1 MIIAADHKKNKLFD
15 RLLLKIYGLYFILFP
30 FYLWRSG
37 LPQIADIV
45 MVMIIVLYLYRTRAT
60 LRRPIHLKLITR
72 IAVIFFLH
80 ITLINTT
87 WMLLLNTTESFW
99 LPTFFYLYN
108 ISVFLITISLY
119 CDYREQLLAT
129 ILKSIVVSL
138 VVQLSTYLFGG
149 GFAGG
154 RMVLG
159 FNNPNQLGYYSLIT
173 AGIILLT
180 SKRIKINIWWFLVG
194 LFASLILCLASL
206 SKASIVSYAF
216 MLGAHIAWTH
226 PDKIF
231 KRRLIALVVILGVSL
246 VLIYTYTDYLANN
259 HLINAVIR
267 RMDSI
272 GKDSDDSL
280 EGRGYDRIWKYP
292 QYWIFGAGEGGYIRF
307 DQNMEFHSTLG
318 NIQVSYGI
326 IGLTVFL
333 ALLFLVIKVDEY
345 QSIYI
350 VAAMLLYG
358 LTHNG
363 IRNSMFW
370 ILLVLVSVRDSKS
383 AQYLQGEP
391 IGMVKNGD

>member
-149 GFAGG
+149 GFAGD

-326 IGLTVFL
+326 IGLTLFL

>member
-326 IGLTVFL
+326 IGLTLFL

>member
-1 MIIAADHKKNKLFD
+1 
-15 RLLLKIYGLYFILFP
+15 
-30 FYLWRSG
+30 
-37 LPQIADIV
+37 
-45 MVMIIVLYLYRTRAT
+45 
-60 LRRPIHLKLITR
+60 
-72 IAVIFFLH
+72 
-80 ITLINTT
+80 
-87 WMLLLNTTESFW
+87 
-99 LPTFFYLYN
+99 
-108 ISVFLITISLY
+108 
-119 CDYREQLLAT
+119 
-129 ILKSIVVSL
+129 
-138 VVQLSTYLFGG
+138 
-149 GFAGG
+149 
-154 RMVLG
+154 MVLG

-326 IGLTVFL
+326 IGLTLFL

>member
-149 GFAGG
+149 GFAGD

-307 DQNMEFHSTLG
+307 DKNMEFHSTLG

-326 IGLTVFL
+326 IGLTLFL